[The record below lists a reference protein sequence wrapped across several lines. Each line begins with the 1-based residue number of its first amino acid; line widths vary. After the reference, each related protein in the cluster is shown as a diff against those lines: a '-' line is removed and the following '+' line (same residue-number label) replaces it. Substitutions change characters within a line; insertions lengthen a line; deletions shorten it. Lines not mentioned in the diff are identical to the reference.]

1 MEVRGSKKRPSAATS
16 SKKNKKHEKEK
27 KSKHKGRKHDDDY
40 SADGLDLKAQ
50 VALSMMRAELAE
62 QAAHDPA
69 EIDSS
74 QELFDDSLQPDQC
87 VKRLVDDFEECFID
101 PTESQTKESMLHDRW
116 GRPFIPF
123 PDLSLHDIYA
133 DHGNAAAE
141 EPPEETTGLESA
153 AQQEVADSALPA
165 LVDLEAGS
173 LT

>member
-1 MEVRGSKKRPSAATS
+1 MMKRTAKRKKTKKAKHESDKEVFGTWGDRRDGDDDDADGNDETGNDAMEVRGSKKRPSAATS

-74 QELFDDSLQPDQC
+74 QDRDFLI
-87 VKRLVDDFEECFID
+87 KR
-101 PTESQTKESMLHDRW
+101 SS
-116 GRPFIPF
+116 
-123 PDLSLHDIYA
+123 
-133 DHGNAAAE
+133 
-141 EPPEETTGLESA
+141 
-153 AQQEVADSALPA
+153 DSASPVIGSSPILRAWPPLNA
-165 LVDLEAGS
+165 LAARSS
-173 LT
+173 LTTAFNQTSA